1 MTRAGESQ
9 LFRRMD
15 QFDVAVC
22 AFLNRACRQWWVTRF
37 FAAVSRLGDGVIWY
51 VIVIAIPVFAGSGAL
66 PAFLDMITVGVLG
79 VSVYK
84 LVKPRVVRDRP
95 FAAHPDIHMGA
106 APLDEYSFPSGH
118 TLHAVGFTIVAT
130 NYYPELVW
138 FMLPFTVLVAA
149 SRVVLGLHY
158 PTDVL
163 AGAAIGGLL
172 ALATLGV

>member
-1 MTRAGESQ
+1 MTRADESEP
-9 LFRRMD
+9 FRRMD

-22 AFLNRACRQWWVTRF
+22 AFLNRACRQSWLAGF
-37 FAAVSRLGDGVIWY
+37 FAAVSWLGDGVLWY
-51 VIVIAIPVFAGSGAL
+51 AIIIAIPVFSGREAL

-95 FAAHPDIHMGA
+95 FAAHPDIHKGA
-106 APLDEYSFPSGH
+106 APLDEYSFPSGR

-130 NYYPELVW
+130 AYYPGLVW
-138 FMLPFTVLVAA
+138 FVLTFTILVAA

-163 AGAAIGGLL
+163 AGAAIGGFL